1 MFQSSIKKSSI
12 KKSQS
17 TTQSTTQLIFKNMI
31 TIQDLTRV
39 FRTEEVETA
48 ALSGINLKIKKG
60 DFLTIMG
67 PSGCGKSTLLN
78 IIGLLDSA
86 SGGSYKLLD
95 NEMIGLKEKGRA
107 NVRKENIGFIF
118 QNFNLIDELS
128 VYDNIELPLI
138 YNNVKASDRKQKVEA
153 IAEKLNISHR
163 LKHFPQQL
171 SGGQQQRVAVARAL
185 VNDPKIIL
193 ADEPTGNLDSK
204 NGNEVME
211 LLTDL
216 HAKGA
221 TILMV
226 THSDYDASFSQ
237 KTIHMKDG
245 VIFSER
251 LNQRNVDVFKV

>member
-1 MFQSSIKKSSI
+1 
-12 KKSQS
+12 
-17 TTQSTTQLIFKNMI
+17 MI
-31 TIQDLTRV
+31 TIKKLSKV
-39 FRTEEVETA
+39 FRTEELETR
-48 ALSGINLKIKKG
+48 ALSEISLTINQG
-60 DFLTIMG
+60 DFISIMG
-67 PSGCGKSTLLN
+67 PSGSGKSTLLN

-86 SGGSYKLLD
+86 SDGSYKLLD
-95 NEMIGLKEKGRA
+95 QEMVGLKEKLKSQA
-107 NVRKENIGFIF
+107 RKENIGFIF

-128 VYDNIELPLI
+128 VFDNIELPLI
-138 YNNVKASDRKQKVEA
+138 YSNVPATERKSRVNE
-153 IAEKLNISHR
+153 IAKILGIAHR

-185 VNDPKIIL
+185 INNPKIIL

-216 HAKGA
+216 HASGS

-237 KTIHMKDG
+237 KTILMKDG
-245 VIFSER
+245 IILSEKM
-251 LNQRNVDVFKV
+251 NHRNVDVLVNSNN

>member
-1 MFQSSIKKSSI
+1 
-12 KKSQS
+12 
-17 TTQSTTQLIFKNMI
+17 MI
-31 TIQDLTRV
+31 NIQKLSKI
-39 FRTEEVETA
+39 FRTDELETK
-48 ALSGINLKIKKG
+48 ALNEIVLQVTEGE
-60 DFLTIMG
+60 FVTIMG
-67 PSGCGKSTLLN
+67 ASGCGKSTLLN

-86 SGGSYKLLD
+86 TSGSYQLLGH
-95 NEMIGLKEKGRA
+95 EIIGLKEQEKSKIRKQ
-107 NVRKENIGFIF
+107 NVGFIF

-138 YNNVKASDRKQKVEA
+138 YNNVPASERRPKVEA
-153 IAEKLNISHR
+153 IAERLAISHR

-185 VNDPKIIL
+185 INDPKIIL

-216 HAKGA
+216 HANGA

-237 KTIHMKDG
+237 RTIFMKDG
-245 VIFSER
+245 MILSEK
-251 LNQRNVDVFKV
+251 NNSRNVDVIVG

>member
-1 MFQSSIKKSSI
+1 
-12 KKSQS
+12 
-17 TTQSTTQLIFKNMI
+17 MI
-31 TIQDLTRV
+31 TIKNLTKI

-48 ALSGINLKIKKG
+48 ALNGINLQINQG
-60 DFLTIMG
+60 DFLSIMG

-86 SGGSYKLLD
+86 SGGNYELINK
-95 NEMIGLKEKGRA
+95 EMIGLKEKDRA
-107 NVRKENIGFIF
+107 AVRKENIGFIF

-128 VYDNIELPLI
+128 VFDNIELPLI
-138 YNNVKASDRKQKVEA
+138 YNNVKSSDRKQKVEQ
-153 IAEKLNISHR
+153 IAEKLGIAHR

-237 KTIHMKDG
+237 RTIHMKDG
-245 VIFSER
+245 VIFSEKK
-251 LNQRNVDVFKV
+251 NQRNVDVFMDAKN

>member
-1 MFQSSIKKSSI
+1 
-12 KKSQS
+12 
-17 TTQSTTQLIFKNMI
+17 MI
-31 TIQDLTRV
+31 TIQNLTKI
-39 FRTEEVETA
+39 FRTEELETS
-48 ALSGINLKIKKG
+48 ALSGINLQINEG
-60 DFLTIMG
+60 DFLSIMG

-78 IIGLLDSA
+78 IVGLLDSA
-86 SGGSYKLLD
+86 SGGSYTLL
-95 NEMIGLKEKGRA
+95 NREMIGLKEKGRSS
-107 NVRKENIGFIF
+107 VRKENIGFIF

-138 YNNVKASDRKQKVEA
+138 YNSVKASERKLKVEA
-153 IAEKLNISHR
+153 IAKKLHIAHR
-163 LKHFPQQL
+163 LKHYPQQL

-185 VNDPKIIL
+185 INDPKIIL

-237 KTIHMKDG
+237 RTILMKDG
-245 VIFSER
+245 VVFSEKM
-251 LNQRNVDVFKV
+251 NQRTVDIFKI

>member
-1 MFQSSIKKSSI
+1 
-12 KKSQS
+12 
-17 TTQSTTQLIFKNMI
+17 MI
-31 TIQDLTRV
+31 TINNLSRI
-39 FRTEEVETA
+39 FRTEDVQTTA
-48 ALSGINLKIKKG
+48 LNGINLQIGEG
-60 DFLTIMG
+60 DFVSVMG

-78 IIGLLDSA
+78 IVGLLDSA
-86 SGGSYKLLD
+86 SGGSYELLGR
-95 NEMIGLKEKGRA
+95 EMIGLKEKERA
-107 NVRKENIGFIF
+107 EVRKHNIGFIF

-128 VYDNIELPLI
+128 VFDNIELPLI
-138 YNNVKASDRKQKVEA
+138 YNKVAAQDRRKKVDE
-153 IAEKLNISHR
+153 IAEKLGIAHR
-163 LKHFPQQL
+163 LKHYPQQL

-193 ADEPTGNLDSK
+193 ADEPTGNLDSR

-237 KTIHMKDG
+237 RTIHMKDG
-245 VIFSER
+245 LVFSEKK
-251 LNQRNVDVFKV
+251 NQRNIDVFMDAQNQTR

>member
-1 MFQSSIKKSSI
+1 
-12 KKSQS
+12 
-17 TTQSTTQLIFKNMI
+17 MI
-31 TIQDLTRV
+31 TIKKLSKV
-39 FRTEEVETA
+39 FRTEELETK
-48 ALSGINLKIKKG
+48 ALSEISLTINQG
-60 DFLTIMG
+60 DFVSIMG
-67 PSGCGKSTLLN
+67 PSGSGKSTLLN

-86 SGGSYKLLD
+86 SDGSYQLLD
-95 NEMIGLKEKGRA
+95 QEMVGLKEKQKSQA
-107 NVRKENIGFIF
+107 RKENIGFIF

-128 VYDNIELPLI
+128 VFDNIELPLI
-138 YNNVKASDRKQKVEA
+138 YSNVPSAERKSRVNEMAKILG
-153 IAEKLNISHR
+153 IAHR

-185 VNDPKIIL
+185 INNPKIIL

-216 HAKGA
+216 HASGS

-237 KTIHMKDG
+237 RTILMKDG
-245 VIFSER
+245 MILSEKI
-251 LNQRNVDVFKV
+251 NHRNVDVLVNANN

>member
-1 MFQSSIKKSSI
+1 MIQIKNLSK
-12 KKSQS
+12 
-17 TTQSTTQLIFKNMI
+17 
-31 TIQDLTRV
+31 V
-39 FRTEEVETA
+39 FRTEEVETK
-48 ALSGINLKIKKG
+48 ALSEVSLTVNQG
-60 DFLTIMG
+60 DFVSIMG
-67 PSGCGKSTLLN
+67 PSGSGKSTLLN

-86 SGGSYKLLD
+86 SDGSYQLL
-95 NEMIGLKEKGRA
+95 NQEMIGLKEKQKSK
-107 NVRKENIGFIF
+107 VRKENIGFIF

-138 YNNVKASDRKQKVEA
+138 YNNVPSSDRKKKVEA
-153 IAEKLNISHR
+153 IANKLGISHR

-185 VNDPKIIL
+185 INDPKIIL

-216 HAKGA
+216 HANGA

-237 KTIHMKDG
+237 RIILMKDG
-245 VIFSER
+245 VVLSEKQ
-251 LNQRNVDVFKV
+251 NQRNVDVFVSKF

>member
-1 MFQSSIKKSSI
+1 
-12 KKSQS
+12 
-17 TTQSTTQLIFKNMI
+17 MI
-31 TIQDLTRV
+31 TIQNLTKI
-39 FRTEEVETA
+39 FRTKELETS
-48 ALSGINLKIKKG
+48 ALSGINLQINEG
-60 DFLTIMG
+60 DFLSIMG

-86 SGGSYKLLD
+86 SDGSYTLS
-95 NEMIGLKEKGRA
+95 NQEMIGLKEKGRSS
-107 NVRKENIGFIF
+107 VRKENIGFIF

-138 YNNVKASDRKQKVEA
+138 YNNVKASERRLRVGA
-153 IAEKLNISHR
+153 IAEKLNITHR
-163 LKHFPQQL
+163 LKHYPQQL

-185 VNDPKIIL
+185 INDPKIIL

-237 KTIHMKDG
+237 RTILMKDG
-245 VIFSER
+245 VVFSEKM
-251 LNQRNVDVFKV
+251 NQRNVDVFKI

>member
-1 MFQSSIKKSSI
+1 MIK
-12 KKSQS
+12 
-17 TTQSTTQLIFKNMI
+17 
-31 TIQDLTRV
+31 IQNLSKV
-39 FRTEEVETA
+39 FRTEELETK
-48 ALSGINLKIKKG
+48 ALNEISLEINEG
-60 DFLTIMG
+60 EFVTIMG
-67 PSGCGKSTLLN
+67 ASGCGKSTLLN
-78 IIGLLDSA
+78 IVGLLDDVS
-86 SGGSYKLLD
+86 SGSYQLL
-95 NEMIGLKEKGRA
+95 NQEINGLKEKERA
-107 NVRKENIGFIF
+107 KIRKENIGFVF

-138 YNNVKASDRKQKVEA
+138 YNNVNASERKKKVEA
-153 IAEKLNISHR
+153 IAERLAISHR

-185 VNDPKIIL
+185 INDPKIIL

-216 HAKGA
+216 HSNGA

-237 KTIHMKDG
+237 KTIFMKDG
-245 VIFSER
+245 MVLSEKIDS
-251 LNQRNVDVFKV
+251 RNVDAFVNA